1 MMSLFRCRRRRKI
14 HHGLI
19 FDRQSPNK
27 ALSFEERMAVF
38 ATTQN
43 SGPEISKAASGDI
56 VKNEM
61 SKSKEVS
68 ANEFWPRD
76 TLDGKLTENNVA
88 RKQQAIWDK
97 KELRWKKKRTP
108 AEIADRRR
116 QVIETLNRRRNAVC
130 SEIERAWFLEGAH
143 LEKHRHNLQVTHDLT
158 VRGLAVWW

>member
-1 MMSLFRCRRRRKI
+1 MSLFRCRRRRKI

-27 ALSFEERMAVF
+27 ALSFDERMALF
-38 ATTQN
+38 ATTQKP
-43 SGPEISKAASGDI
+43 GPEISSTAGGDI
-56 VKNEM
+56 AKNEM
-61 SKSKEVS
+61 NKSKDVS
-68 ANEFWPRD
+68 TNELWPRD
-76 TLDGKLTENNVA
+76 TPGGKHIENNVA
-88 RKQQAIWDK
+88 KKQQAIWDD

-108 AEIADRRR
+108 AEMANRRR